1 MNKLMTATDV
11 VAQLRDG
18 MTIGFGG
25 WGPRRKPMAIVREI
39 LRSDVKDLTVV
50 AYGGPEVGMLCAAG
64 KVKKLIFGFA
74 TLDAIPLEPWYRK
87 VREAG
92 QLELLELDEGMWQWG
107 LRAAGMRVPF
117 LPTRCGL
124 ATDVTKLNPELK
136 TITSPYDDGEVLL
149 AMPALKLDVAL
160 VHVNVADQL
169 GNTLITGGDP
179 YFDHLVARAADACYV
194 SAERVEERFSLT
206 ADEARQNTFER
217 YLVKGVVHAPCGAHP
232 TACDPEY
239 GWDMAHLKRYVASAA
254 EDGGWQAYMDE
265 FVTAGEAAYQEKN
278 GGVERMGKLP
288 LPVF

>member
-1 MNKLMTATDV
+1 MNKLMTTADV
-11 VAQLRDG
+11 VGQLRDG
-18 MTIGFGG
+18 MTVGFGG

-50 AYGGPEVGMLCAAG
+50 SYGGPDVGMLCAAG
-64 KVKKLIFGFA
+64 KVRKLIFGFA

-87 VREAG
+87 VRESGA
-92 QLELLELDEGMWQWG
+92 LELMELDEGMWQWG
-107 LRAAGMRVPF
+107 LRAAGMRLPF

-124 ATDVTKLNPELK
+124 ATDITRLNPELK
-136 TITSPYDDGEVLL
+136 TIQSPYCDGEVML

-160 VHVNVADQL
+160 LHVNVADHL
-169 GNTLITGGDP
+169 GNTLIHGGDP
-179 YFDHLVARAADACYV
+179 YFDHLVARASDACYV
-194 SAERVEERFSLT
+194 SAERVEERLALG
-206 ADEARQNTFER
+206 ADQARFNLFER

-232 TACDPEY
+232 TTCAPEY
-239 GWDMAHLKRYVASAA
+239 GWDMGHFKRYVASAA

-265 FVTAGEAAYQEKN
+265 FVSPGEAAYQASN

>member
-1 MNKLMTATDV
+1 MSKLMTTADLV
-11 VAQLRDG
+11 GQLRDG

-50 AYGGPEVGMLCAAG
+50 SYGGPDVGMLCAAG
-64 KVKKLIFGFA
+64 KVRKLIFGFA

-87 VREAG
+87 VRESGA
-92 QLELLELDEGMWQWG
+92 LELMELDEGMWQWG
-107 LRAAGMRVPF
+107 LRAAGMRLPF

-124 ATDVTKLNPELK
+124 ATDITRLNPELK
-136 TITSPYDDGEVLL
+136 TIQSPYGDGEVLL

-160 VHVNVADQL
+160 LHVNVADHL
-169 GNTLITGGDP
+169 GNTLIHGCDP

-194 SAERVEERFSLT
+194 SAERVEERLALS
-206 ADEARQNTFER
+206 ADQARFNLFER

-232 TACDPEY
+232 TTCAPEY
-239 GWDMAHLKRYVASAA
+239 GWDMSHFKRYAASAA

-265 FVTAGEAAYQEKN
+265 FVTPGEAAYQTRN